1 MNCCD
6 GWAAP
11 AFSAAGVQY
20 VTDAD
25 ARQRHEEE
33 AASEAEAMERWLDD
47 GGKLSNASEYELGS
61 FVGDNSIDAF
71 LSRASLRGAELN
83 GAIITSDQ
91 LKQARSTKDRL

>member
-1 MNCCD
+1 MVE
-6 GWAAP
+6 AAP
-11 AFSAAGVQY
+11 VFSAAGVQY

-25 ARQRHEEE
+25 ARHWRDEE

-71 LSRASLRGAELN
+71 TATLAAFGKHTR
-83 GAIITSDQ
+83 
-91 LKQARSTKDRL
+91 